1 MQTSKQ
7 VINAFLVLL
16 IIVSSCKEPAP
27 VVEPVLILRTNSIK
41 VKALDDIVVIDSVF
55 VKPNLY
61 SNVPSFEGLPVAD
74 SKAKFIGAVLP
85 AVLVS
90 KYRIGRMKGRAE
102 ELLDKAVWTADDS
115 IFFNAQAER
124 FKASDL
130 QDLIV
135 RMQTHPNSIVLAQA
149 AVESGWGSSRF
160 FQDANNVFGVWSY
173 NEDEPRIEAN
183 SHRWGDKIYLRA
195 YEDISESVT
204 DYFETVGRTFAY
216 DTFRTARNN
225 TQDIYQ
231 LLPHLKYYSER
242 REEYVAQ
249 LTDMIQQNDFTKYDS
264 CRIDPSYFEPL

>member
-1 MQTSKQ
+1 
-7 VINAFLVLL
+7 
-16 IIVSSCKEPAP
+16 
-27 VVEPVLILRTNSIK
+27 
-41 VKALDDIVVIDSVF
+41 
-55 VKPNLY
+55 
-61 SNVPSFEGLPVAD
+61 
-74 SKAKFIGAVLP
+74 
-85 AVLVS
+85 LVS